1 MKIYALYLYKKTGNK
16 TTLINTAH
24 DFNDVG
30 WMYRKNCLE
39 IADWTSKQIAE
50 SPNPEV
56 NVTVDEK
63 NFHFHAR
70 RKNNI
75 CAIIISTKDY
85 PSRAAFNILREIIRE
100 YDLCGGNLPN
110 NKCQTIQ
117 RGITEYQDPS
127 QADKL
132 MKIQSNLDETE
143 RIMNMNIQKALVRR
157 ESLEEMA
164 QKSKELSEQSKVF
177 VRESSKLNS
186 CCLVI

>member
-16 TTLINTAH
+16 TNLIDTAH

-30 WMYRKNCLE
+30 WMYRKNCIE

-63 NFHFHAR
+63 NFHFHQR

-85 PSRAAFNILREIIRE
+85 PSRL
-100 YDLCGGNLPN
+100 
-110 NKCQTIQ
+110 
-117 RGITEYQDPS
+117 
-127 QADKL
+127 
-132 MKIQSNLDETE
+132 
-143 RIMNMNIQKALVRR
+143 
-157 ESLEEMA
+157 
-164 QKSKELSEQSKVF
+164 
-177 VRESSKLNS
+177 
-186 CCLVI
+186 